1 MNGLDKILLE
11 GRVEDAKNL
20 LSKTYDDMG
29 YVEDIV
35 GDFVEDDPSG
45 NNKYLMWM
53 VKRWAEEQ
61 ESTGAIVELVR
72 DYHKLLPKITNALAV
87 KVFGAE
93 TDSNAIVSPKSIDSY
108 PTLDDLYKIVDAA
121 SQLESRK
128 EVETKAKS
136 GANKIYEDERWL
148 VVRPD
153 TRDASCY
160 YGSGTKWCTAMK
172 NAEHFDNYNK
182 KGRLYYLIDKSRD
195 LGRYYKVALYKEF
208 GAGGRDEYWNVGE
221 WYDEVDDRLTSD
233 VLEVIVALLPQ
244 KLGSSILQD
253 FRKEEE
259 ENVLSGP
266 TTQEFAEKFITWVG
280 NKYPNG
286 DLITSLSGPWALQA
300 FVGEGYD
307 EPYIAMSARKYEGYI
322 NIAIFDDAN
331 PDEIV
336 VDLNVDT
343 SARERAKSF
352 EITQSLRYGSP
363 DFEDRFFRFDLND
376 EFTERDF
383 EIFYRQLI
391 YFWVRNRILN
401 SDELIERV
409 DLDEV
414 YWQQGGFSGQS
425 LRFHYP
431 PRKGT
436 MTQLFTDYVINNPG
450 RTRQQFYEDVLN
462 RKHTPG
468 HNTTFFGG
476 ILSSGIVRGERGPG
490 RGRGMQFY
498 KGPNYDAWTQGK
510 LKRV

>member
-20 LSKTYDDMG
+20 LKKTYDDMG

-233 VLEVIVALLPQ
+233 MLEVIVALLPQ
-244 KLGSSILQD
+244 KLGSNILQD

-383 EIFYRQLI
+383 EIFYR
-391 YFWVRNRILN
+391 Y
-401 SDELIERV
+401 
-409 DLDEV
+409 
-414 YWQQGGFSGQS
+414 Y
-425 LRFHYP
+425 
-431 PRKGT
+431 
-436 MTQLFTDYVINNPG
+436 
-450 RTRQQFYEDVLN
+450 
-462 RKHTPG
+462 
-468 HNTTFFGG
+468 
-476 ILSSGIVRGERGPG
+476 LSSFLFCHP
-490 RGRGMQFY
+490 
-498 KGPNYDAWTQGK
+498 
-510 LKRV
+510 

>member
-93 TDSNAIVSPKSIDSY
+93 ADSNAIVSPKSIDSY

-128 EVETKAKS
+128 EVETQAKS

-233 VLEVIVALLPQ
+233 MLEVIVALLPQ
-244 KLGSSILQD
+244 KLGSNILQD

-266 TTQEFAEKFITWVG
+266 TAQEFAEKFITWVG

-336 VDLNVDT
+336 VDLNVDA

-352 EITQSLRYGSP
+352 EISQSLRYGSP

-376 EFTERDF
+376 EFTERNF

-490 RGRGMQFY
+490 RGRGMRFY

>member
-20 LSKTYDDMG
+20 LSKTYDDMD

-53 VKRWAEEQ
+53 VKAVQEEHMNV
-61 ESTGAIVELVR
+61 TDIIELVT

-93 TDSNAIVSPKSIDSY
+93 ADSNAIVSPKSIDSY
-108 PTLDDLYKIVDAA
+108 QTAEDLYKIVDAA
-121 SQLESRK
+121 KQVESRK
-128 EVETKAKS
+128 EVATQAKS

-233 VLEVIVALLPQ
+233 MLEVIVALLPE

-352 EITQSLRYGSP
+352 EISQSLRYGSP

-391 YFWVRNRILN
+391 YFWIRNRILN

-414 YWQQGGFSGQS
+414 YWQQGGHSGQS

>member
-1 MNGLDKILLE
+1 MKGLDKILLE

-20 LSKTYDDMG
+20 LNKTYDDMD

-35 GDFVEDDPSG
+35 SDFVDGDPSG

-53 VKRWAEEQ
+53 AKAVQEEYMNI
-61 ESTGAIVELVR
+61 TDIIELVT
-72 DYHKLLPKITNALAV
+72 DYHKLLPKITNALAI

-93 TDSNAIVSPKSIDSY
+93 ADSNAIVSPKSIDSY
-108 PTLDDLYKIVDAA
+108 KTVEDLYKIVDAA
-121 SQLESRK
+121 KQLESRK
-128 EVETKAKS
+128 EVATQAKS

-160 YGSGTKWCTAMK
+160 YGAGTKWCTAMK

-208 GAGGRDEYWNVGE
+208 AAGGRNEYWNVGE
-221 WYDEVDDRLTSD
+221 WYDELDDRLTSD
-233 VLEVIVALLPQ
+233 MLEVIVALLPE
-244 KLGSSILQD
+244 KLGSRILQD

-259 ENVLSGP
+259 ENVLSRP
-266 TTQEFAEKFITWVG
+266 TAQEFGKKFIAWVE
-280 NKYPNG
+280 NKYPDG

-300 FVGEGYD
+300 FVHEGE
-307 EPYIAMSARKYEGYI
+307 EPYISLSARKYEGYV
-322 NIAIFDDAN
+322 NVAIFDDAN

-336 VDLNVDT
+336 VDLNVEA
-343 SARERAKSF
+343 SAHERENYF
-352 EITQSLRYGSP
+352 EMSESVRYGTP
-363 DFEDRFFRFDLND
+363 EFESKFWRFDLND
-376 EFTERDF
+376 EFTERNF
-383 EIFYRQLI
+383 ETFYTQLI
-391 YFWVRNRILN
+391 YWWIKNKILN
-401 SDELIERV
+401 SDKVIERV

-414 YWQQGGFSGQS
+414 YWQQGGHSGRS

-450 RTRQQFYEDVLN
+450 RTRQQFYQDVLKKN
-462 RKHTPG
+462 HTPG

-476 ILSSGIVRGERGPG
+476 IISSGIVRGERGPG

>member
-233 VLEVIVALLPQ
+233 MLEVIVALLPQ

-286 DLITSLSGPWALQA
+286 DLIKSLSGPWALQA

-307 EPYIAMSARKYEGYI
+307 EPYIAMSARKYEGYV

-336 VDLNVDT
+336 VDLNVDIT
-343 SARERAKSF
+343 GGKYF
-352 EITQSLRYGSP
+352 EISQSLRYGSP

-376 EFTERDF
+376 EFTERNF

>member
-20 LSKTYDDMG
+20 LNKTYDDMD
-29 YVEDIV
+29 YVGDIV

-61 ESTGAIVELVR
+61 ENTGIIVDLVK
-72 DYHKLLPKITNALAV
+72 DYHKLLPKITNALAI

-93 TDSNAIVSPKSIDSY
+93 ADSNAIVSPKSIDSY

-121 SQLESRK
+121 QQLESRK
-128 EVETKAKS
+128 EVETQAKS

-160 YGSGTKWCTAMK
+160 YGAGTKWCTAMK

-208 GAGGRDEYWNVGE
+208 GDRGRHEYWNVGE
-221 WYDEVDDRLTSD
+221 WYDEVDDRLNSD
-233 VLEVIVALLPQ
+233 MLEVIVALLPE
-244 KLGSSILQD
+244 KLGSSIAQD
-253 FRKEEE
+253 FKKEEE
-259 ENVLSGP
+259 ENVLSKP
-266 TTQEFAEKFITWVG
+266 TAQEFGEKFITWVG

-286 DLITSLSGPWALQA
+286 DLIKSLSGPWALQA

-307 EPYIAMSARKYEGYI
+307 DPYIAMSARKYEGYV

-336 VDLNVDT
+336 VDLNVDIT
-343 SARERAKSF
+343 GGKYF
-352 EITQSLRYGSP
+352 EISQSLRYGTP

-376 EFTERDF
+376 EFTERSF
-383 EIFYRQLI
+383 EVFYNQLI
-391 YFWVRNRILN
+391 YWWIRNRILN
-401 SDELIERV
+401 SDELIKKV

-414 YWQQGGFSGQS
+414 YWQQGGHSGQS

-450 RTRQQFYEDVLN
+450 RTRQQFYEDVLE

-476 ILSSGIVRGERGPG
+476 ILSAGIVKGERGPG

>member
-253 FRKEEE
+253 FKKEEE

-336 VDLNVDT
+336 VDLNVDIT
-343 SARERAKSF
+343 GGKYF
-352 EITQSLRYGSP
+352 EISQSLRYGSP

-391 YFWVRNRILN
+391 YFWIRNRILN

>member
-1 MNGLDKILLE
+1 
-11 GRVEDAKNL
+11 
-20 LSKTYDDMG
+20 
-29 YVEDIV
+29 
-35 GDFVEDDPSG
+35 
-45 NNKYLMWM
+45 
-53 VKRWAEEQ
+53 
-61 ESTGAIVELVR
+61 
-72 DYHKLLPKITNALAV
+72 
-87 KVFGAE
+87 
-93 TDSNAIVSPKSIDSY
+93 
-108 PTLDDLYKIVDAA
+108 
-121 SQLESRK
+121 
-128 EVETKAKS
+128 
-136 GANKIYEDERWL
+136 
-148 VVRPD
+148 
-153 TRDASCY
+153 
-160 YGSGTKWCTAMK
+160 
-172 NAEHFDNYNK
+172 
-182 KGRLYYLIDKSRD
+182 LIDKSRD

-343 SARERAKSF
+343 SARERAKYF

-391 YFWVRNRILN
+391 YFWIRNRILN

-490 RGRGMQFY
+490 RGRGMRFY